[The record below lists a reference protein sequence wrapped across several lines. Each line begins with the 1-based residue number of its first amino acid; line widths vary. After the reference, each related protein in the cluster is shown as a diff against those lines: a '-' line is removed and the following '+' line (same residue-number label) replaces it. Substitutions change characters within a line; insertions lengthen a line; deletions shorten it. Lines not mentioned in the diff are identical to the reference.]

1 MRNMKLIIS
10 MKTREDLSYNTN
22 ISGDYDNDGSKVTY
36 SINNDF
42 DMIIAEICEQ
52 IAFGKPK
59 IKLA

>member
-10 MKTREDLSYNTN
+10 MKTREDLSYNT
-22 ISGDYDNDGSKVTY
+22 
-36 SINNDF
+36 INNDF